1 MNRKSAILNSII
13 ALIVIFPLLV
23 HAAPPDEGKV
33 IFTARCASCHNV
45 NKRMT
50 GPALA
55 GVDQRRSIDWIIRFV
70 HSSKTVIAS
79 GDTAAVGLFEK
90 FNRVAMPEHPDL
102 TEAQIKSI
110 VDYIKV
116 EAKNGVT
123 AAPFEKPTRKPD
135 GYLPLSIHDYPF
147 FGVYLFAV
155 ACLVGV
161 LLFCVYLVRLREA
174 QKAAGGK

>member
-1 MNRKSAILNSII
+1 MNKKSAILKVII
-13 ALIVIFPLLV
+13 ACILILPGRL
-23 HAAPPDEGKV
+23 HAAPPDEGKA

-45 NKRMT
+45 NRRMT

-55 GVDQRRSIDWIIRFV
+55 GVDERRSIDWIIRFV

-79 GDTAAVGLFEK
+79 GDTAAVKLFDQ
-90 FNRVAMPEHPDL
+90 FNRVSMPEHPDL
-102 TEAQIKSI
+102 SEAQIKSI
-110 VDYIKV
+110 VDYIKA
-116 EAKNGVT
+116 EAKTGVV

-161 LLFCVYLVRLREA
+161 LLFCVYLVRLRDA
-174 QKAAGGK
+174 QKANGRI